1 MLKRLMMIYPPVNS
15 YRACQ
20 IEAWIR
26 SFHTFPRLTLPLAI
40 FRSSLAVSI
49 YWRVSIC
56 IHVPSCILSSHCGA
70 VHQFPEV
77 FGIDEFG
84 DVTCHGATK
93 NPDFSGLLGLRD
105 VGRGQ
110 LGKPSGPGIIRHG
123 QKMKQHEEWTMENPG
138 KSIVYFTEPIFFGD
152 FRGHVWL
159 PVLVRRLK
167 ITTIKKSNIWPLMGN
182 PCIWWKGPLAS
193 CRFNWDHPSGR
204 DVSNLINM

>member
-110 LGKPSGPGIIRHG
+110 LGKPSGPGIISAWPKNEATWRMNH
-123 QKMKQHEEWTMENPG
+123 G
-138 KSIVYFTEPIFFGD
+138 KSWKIHRLFHRAHILRWFPRPCVITSSGTPTENYHHQKIQHLTFDGKPL
-152 FRGHVWL
+152 H
-159 PVLVRRLK
+159 LVER
-167 ITTIKKSNIWPLMGN
+167 TTGFL
-182 PCIWWKGPLAS
+182 
-193 CRFNWDHPSGR
+193 
-204 DVSNLINM
+204 